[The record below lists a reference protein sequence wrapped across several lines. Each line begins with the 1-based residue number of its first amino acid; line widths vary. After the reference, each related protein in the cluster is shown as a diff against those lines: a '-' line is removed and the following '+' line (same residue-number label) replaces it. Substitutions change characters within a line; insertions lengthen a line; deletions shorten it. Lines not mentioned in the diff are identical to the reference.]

1 MVDSHVHTPLCGH
14 AEGHPEAYLEEARAK
29 GLKGVVF
36 TDHSPMPPWYDP
48 ESRMR
53 LEALPFYLLA
63 LERVRERAQDLYVGI
78 GLEADFHPGT
88 EGFVAQ
94 LLRRY
99 PFDYVIGSVHYLGAW
114 PLDHPDH
121 QEEYAWRDLKE
132 VFRAYFQEVE
142 KAARSGLFHAI
153 GHLDLPKKF
162 GHRLPEEALLELAE
176 PALRAVAEA
185 GLFLDVNT
193 AGLRRPAKEVY
204 PAPALLRRARELGIG
219 LVLGSDAHRPEE
231 VGFAFPEVQALL
243 AGLGFREA
251 YYFVEGSPVAY
262 PVARAS

>member
-1 MVDSHVHTPLCGH
+1 VVDSHVHTPLCGH
-14 AEGHPEAYLEEARAK
+14 AEGSPGEYLFQARK
-29 GLKGVVF
+29 GGLRGLVF
-36 TDHSPMPPWYDP
+36 TDHSPMPSWYDP
-48 ESRMR
+48 ESRMA
-53 LEALPFYLLA
+53 LSELPFYLLA
-63 LERVRERAQDLYVGI
+63 LERVREKNPDLYVGI

-88 EGFVAQ
+88 EAFVAQ
-94 LLRRY
+94 LLRSY

-121 QEEYAWRDLKE
+121 QGEYAWRDLEE

-142 KAARSGLFHAI
+142 RAARSGLFHAI

-176 PALRAVAEA
+176 PALRAIAEA

-193 AGLRRPAKEVY
+193 AGLRKPAKEVY
-204 PAPALLRRARELGIG
+204 PAPALLLRARELGIG

-231 VGFAFPEVQALL
+231 VGFAFGEAQALL
-243 AGLGFREA
+243 LSLGFQEA
-251 YYFVEGSPVAY
+251 HYFQEGRPRAY
-262 PVARAS
+262 PLFRAS

>member
-88 EGFVAQ
+88 EGF
-94 LLRRY
+94 
-99 PFDYVIGSVHYLGAW
+99 
-114 PLDHPDH
+114 
-121 QEEYAWRDLKE
+121 
-132 VFRAYFQEVE
+132 
-142 KAARSGLFHAI
+142 
-153 GHLDLPKKF
+153 
-162 GHRLPEEALLELAE
+162 LA
-176 PALRAVAEA
+176 
-185 GLFLDVNT
+185 
-193 AGLRRPAKEVY
+193 
-204 PAPALLRRARELGIG
+204 
-219 LVLGSDAHRPEE
+219 
-231 VGFAFPEVQALL
+231 
-243 AGLGFREA
+243 
-251 YYFVEGSPVAY
+251 
-262 PVARAS
+262 

>member
-88 EGFVAQ
+88 EGFLAQ

-162 GHRLPEEALLELAE
+162 GHRLPEEAAETLARSQP
-176 PALRAVAEA
+176 PAWVYLHGITSPQSSSAIRARRQARQSDPRSRRHQA
-185 GLFLDVNT
+185 HPC
-193 AGLRRPAKEVY
+193 RPATNRRSTAPN
-204 PAPALLRRARELGIG
+204 PAPA
-219 LVLGSDAHRPEE
+219 
-231 VGFAFPEVQALL
+231 
-243 AGLGFREA
+243 
-251 YYFVEGSPVAY
+251 SP
-262 PVARAS
+262 PQSPP

>member
-14 AEGHPEAYLEEARAK
+14 AEGSPEAYLLQARK
-29 GLKGVVF
+29 RGLRGVVF
-36 TDHSPMPPWYDP
+36 TDHAPMPSWYDP

-53 LEALPFYLLA
+53 LAELPFYVLA
-63 LERVRERAQDLYVGI
+63 LERVREKHPDLYVGI
-78 GLEADFHPGT
+78 GLEADHHPGT
-88 EGFVAQ
+88 EAFVAEV
-94 LLRRY
+94 LRRY
-99 PFDYVIGSVHYLGAW
+99 PWDYVIGSVHYLWAW

-121 QEEYAWRDLKE
+121 QEEYRFRDLKE
-132 VFRAYFQEVE
+132 VFRAYFAEVE
-142 KAARSGLFHAI
+142 QAARSGLFHAI

-176 PALRAVAEA
+176 PALRAIAEG

-193 AGLRRPAKEVY
+193 AGLRKPIGEVY

-231 VGFAFPEVQALL
+231 VGFAFPETQALL
-243 AGLGFREA
+243 VALGFQEAHYFRE
-251 YYFVEGSPVAY
+251 GRPVAY
-262 PVARAS
+262 SLSRAS